1 MPRETT
7 YGPDEECPPLKKD
20 VLRLYSMR
28 FCPYAQRTRLMLEHK
43 NIKYETINVNLKKKP
58 KWIYA
63 LNASGK
69 VPILQLNDDV
79 IYESF
84 ATCEWL
90 DDVFPGPR
98 LTPEDQKT
106 RIRDRMLMYGFSEI
120 IPQFYAI
127 GREEDKTRAIK
138 KFKRLLKPYEDV
150 LTGDFF
156 GGSAPNLLDF
166 NIWPWIERLGV
177 LKAKAGFELSPKEFP
192 KFTQWICDMH
202 ELPAVKST
210 RFNDQDHTYFLST
223 VFQGEPEFDYGLVPT
238 AQL

>member
-1 MPRETT
+1 
-7 YGPDEECPPLKKD
+7 
-20 VLRLYSMR
+20 MR

-156 GGSAPNLLDF
+156 GGKQPGFLDF
-166 NIWPWIERLGV
+166 IIWPWFERLGA
-177 LKAKAGFELSPKEFP
+177 LNQLSGFQLDANENPRIVG
-192 KFTQWICDMH
+192 WISRMFH
-202 ELPAVKST
+202 LPAVVKT
-210 RFNDQDHTYFLST
+210 MFGDDAHVNFMVTLGAGAPDY
-223 VFQGEPEFDYGLVPT
+223 DYGLT
-238 AQL
+238 AHL